1 MSRIIFNLIC
11 VAVLALSIAFIGQMP
26 AHTDSVKK
34 SQSKPSIIDAS
45 YRSRTGFHKVIVQA
59 DEQELR
65 NALLAEGGKVIADY
79 NSFTLMKVPIASSD
93 KEGAQA
99 AMAARVRDDLNVI
112 LLRAGAFDT
121 TEPEPQALSVLGEA
135 EPAGE
140 QLYLVQMVGPV
151 KDEWVDVLQANAE
164 ILSYI
169 PNNAY
174 LVRADASA
182 IERMNAFKSETGFV
196 QWSGAFKP
204 AYKIAPE
211 IALDSEVEITVTVQ
225 MARKQNSQADVQ
237 RVASMSAGSLIGEPV
252 DVMDFTNI
260 KMRVRP
266 SQLPEIARMSD
277 VVWIE
282 PWNEPVQFD
291 ERQGQIVA
299 GNFSGTTLN
308 PPGYLSWLNSKGISS
323 EPDFIVD
330 LADSGID
337 QGNLDPEVLHP
348 DFLNQS
354 GLSRVVYARQLGT
367 ILIDELTNDITGH
380 GTLDASIVGGF
391 NAGTSF
397 PSVDDLEYRF
407 GLGIHPYAKLG
418 VTKIFGPNFTNPNL
432 IEMVDMMYA
441 DGARISSN
449 SWGSYNNSYTAE
461 SQLYDRFV
469 RDASPLEAGNQELT
483 IVFASGNRGQNF
495 LSVPANAKNVI
506 TVGASENL
514 RPGTDG
520 CQMPTEAAN
529 DPLAVINFSS
539 GGFTN
544 DGRVKPEIVAPGTH
558 IQGVASQDPGYFGS
572 GICGPRFFPD
582 GQNLYT
588 WSSGTSHAAPAISG
602 AAALVR
608 QFFKQTA
615 DRTASPAMIKAF
627 LSNTT
632 TYMTSTNA
640 NDDLPSPFQGWGL
653 LNIGRA
659 FDDVPKVLVDQSELL
674 TQTGQTITIRGAVA
688 DNTKPFRVT
697 LAWTDAPGTPAGSS
711 VVNNLDLQVEVGG
724 NTYNGNAF
732 VKGVSVNAAITDS
745 LNNLESVWL
754 PEGVTGDFV
763 IHIKGA
769 NIAGDGVP
777 GNQDSTDQDFALVV
791 YNGRAEGDGGGGPT
805 DFPPQVQI
813 TNPLGGEEL
822 MVGNLLRVSWEASDD
837 NGIESQRV
845 EFSTDGVIFDTIA
858 MLDGNARQFDWKI
871 PAFPTTTGRMRV
883 TAMDGKNL
891 PVSSVSPGD
900 FEVIVG
906 PPDTTPPTVTLLTLS
921 KNATIGGGLPSEI
934 KWRESDNVGVI
945 QRVIELSTDNGHT
958 FEQLG
963 LIIAPSSGDDQTFMW
978 QVPASLS
985 TTKGKVRVRVL
996 DGAGNTAAATS
1007 TGQIEVWPTPII
1019 TDLQIVGSGKKTKL
1033 EVFGRNFRMGQTQV
1047 FANGKQLKK
1056 ILFNEKCDAETG
1068 LCKKV
1073 TSNDKKVD
1081 KLVPEGKFTNLIV
1094 KLTKTGQNSPEF
1106 RWKRKKPKTGDQ

>member
-1 MSRIIFNLIC
+1 
-11 VAVLALSIAFIGQMP
+11 MP
-26 AHTDSVKK
+26 AHTDSLK
-34 SQSKPSIIDAS
+34 SKSKPSIIDAS
-45 YRSRTGFHKVIVQA
+45 YRSQTGFHKVIVQA
-59 DEQELR
+59 NEHELR
-65 NALLAEGGKVIADY
+65 DTLLAEGGKVIADY
-79 NSFTLMKVPIASSD
+79 ESFMLMKVPVAASD
-93 KEGAQA
+93 KAVTQA
-99 AMAARVRDDLNVI
+99 AMAAKVRDDLNVI

-121 TEPEPQALSVLGEA
+121 TAPEPQALTVLGDA

-140 QLYLVQMVGPV
+140 QLYLVQMIGPV

-174 LVRADASA
+174 LVRADATA
-182 IERMNAFKSETGFV
+182 IERMNAFKSESGFI

-211 IALDSEVEITVTVQ
+211 IALDSEEEITVTVQ
-225 MARKQNSQADVQ
+225 MARNQKARPDVQ
-237 RVASMSAGSLIGEPV
+237 KVASMSGGSLIGEPV
-252 DVMDFTNI
+252 DVMDFTNV

-266 SQLPEIARMSD
+266 SQLAEIARMSD

-282 PWNEPVQFD
+282 QWNEPVQFD
-291 ERQGQIVA
+291 ERQGQILA

-308 PPGYLSWLNSKGISS
+308 EPGYLSWLNSKGITS

-337 QGNLDPEVLHP
+337 QGNLDPEVLHR
-348 DFLNQS
+348 DFLNES

-391 NAGTSF
+391 NSGTAF
-397 PSVDDLEYRF
+397 PAVDDLGYAF
-407 GLGIHPYAKLG
+407 GLGVHPYAKLG

-432 IEMVDMMYA
+432 IEMVSMMYQ

-469 RDASPLEAGNQELT
+469 RDATPLEPGNQELA

-506 TVGASENL
+506 TVGASEGL

-520 CQMPTEAAN
+520 CQLPTEAAN
-529 DPLAVINFSS
+529 DPLAVISFSS

-544 DGRVKPEIVAPGTH
+544 DGRLKPDILAPGTH
-558 IQGVASQDPGYFGS
+558 IQGVSSQDPGNFGS
-572 GICGPRFFPD
+572 GICGPKFFPD
-582 GQNLYT
+582 GQTLYT
-588 WSSGTSHAAPAISG
+588 WSSGTSHAAPAVSG

-615 DRTASPAMIKAF
+615 DRTPSPAMLKAF
-627 LSNTT
+627 LANTT

-640 NDDLPSPFQGWGL
+640 NDDLPSTSQGWGL

-659 FDDVPKVLVDQSELL
+659 LDDVPKVLVDQTQLV
-674 TQTGQTITIRGAVA
+674 TQTGQTVTIRGAVA
-688 DNTKPFRVT
+688 DSTKPFRVT

-732 VKGVSVNAAITDS
+732 VKGVSVTAGATDQ

-754 PEGVTGDFV
+754 PQGVSGNFVIRVTGV
-763 IHIKGA
+763 

-777 GNQDSTDQDFALVV
+777 GNQDATDQDFALVV
-791 YNGRAEGDGGGGPT
+791 YNGRAEGDTGGGPT
-805 DFPPQVQI
+805 DFPPQILI
-813 TNPLGGEEL
+813 THPLGGEEL
-822 MVGNLLRVSWEASDD
+822 MVGNLLRITWQATDD

-871 PAFPTTTGRMRV
+871 PAFPTTTGRIRV
-883 TAMDGKNL
+883 TALDGKNL

-934 KWRESDNVGVI
+934 KWTENDNVGVI
-945 QRVIELSTDNGHT
+945 QRVIELSTDNGRT

-963 LIIAPSSGDDQTFMW
+963 LIIAPSSGEDQTFTW

-985 TTKGKVRVRVL
+985 TDKGKVRVRVL
-996 DGAGNTAAATS
+996 DGAGNSAAATS

-1019 TDLQIVGSGKKTKL
+1019 TDIQTVGTGKKLKL
-1033 EVFGRNFRMGQTQV
+1033 EVFGRNFRMDQTEV
-1047 FANGKQLKK
+1047 FANGKKMKK
-1056 ILFNEKCDAETG
+1056 ILFNEKCDSETG

-1073 TSNDKKVD
+1073 TSNDKKVN
-1081 KLVPEGKFTNLIV
+1081 KLVPEGKFTNFII

-1106 RWKRKKPKTGDQ
+1106 RWKRKKPKTDSQ